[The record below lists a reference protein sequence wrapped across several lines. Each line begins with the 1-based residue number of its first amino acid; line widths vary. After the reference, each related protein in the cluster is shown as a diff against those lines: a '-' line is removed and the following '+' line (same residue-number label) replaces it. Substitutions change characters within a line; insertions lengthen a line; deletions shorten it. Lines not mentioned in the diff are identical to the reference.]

1 LRSVSLGVLETLTK
15 IAQDRAKERHEIIK
29 EEDDVQP
36 SLPDKGKGKGKEK
49 VVIDLVDSDSELEE
63 ISPEAFRVARS
74 TRKPAAK
81 QASQPAPSPTPGLPQ
96 APSEPS
102 SPAPEEARPV
112 QQLSIYELNPD
123 QLRAEIA
130 TTDMRENR
138 IRISMAYQQRIL
150 RETTPERQ
158 EFEEVM
164 YKENQLF
171 RALGLQGKRKAK
183 LHNLLS
189 AGEGN

>member
-15 IAQDRAKERHEIIK
+15 TVQDRAKERHEIIK
-29 EEDDVQP
+29 EEDDVQS
-36 SLPDKGKGKGKEK
+36 SLPDKGKGKGKGKGKEK

-74 TRKPAAK
+74 TRKPA
-81 QASQPAPSPTPGLPQ
+81 PSPTPGPPQ

-102 SPAPEEARPV
+102 SAAPEEARPV
-112 QQLSIYELNPD
+112 HQLSIYELNPD

-138 IRISMAYQQRIL
+138 IRISMSYQQRIL

-158 EFEEVM
+158 EFEEVLYM
-164 YKENQLF
+164 KNQLF
-171 RALGLQGKRKAK
+171 RALGLLGKRKAK
-183 LHNLLS
+183 LQNLLR
-189 AGEGN
+189 AAEGN

>member
-1 LRSVSLGVLETLTK
+1 VLETLTK
-15 IAQDRAKERHEIIK
+15 TAQDRAKERHEIIK
-29 EEDDVQP
+29 EEDDMQP
-36 SLPDKGKGKGKEK
+36 SLPDKGKGKGKGKGKEK

-81 QASQPAPSPTPGLPQ
+81 QASQPAPSPTPEPPQ

-102 SPAPEEARPV
+102 SAAPEEARPV

-123 QLRAEIA
+123 QLRADIA

-158 EFEEVM
+158 EFEEVL

-171 RALGLQGKRKAK
+171 KALGLQGKRKAK
-183 LHNLLS
+183 LQNLLR
-189 AGEGN
+189 APEGN